1 MIICSNCGA
10 TNSESDGRIC
20 RKCGALLPIG
30 NRPPRIRVAFNK
42 KEEKKIQQQ
51 DQILAQQQS
60 TIRSAPNPEVQFF
73 SHKENFTQKM
83 QPNLQEIP
91 KVQAINTPKISA
103 TSHAGSTLQQGE
115 QANLS
120 KIPDNLNEI
129 PRTSG
134 LQEITP
140 SPFRSTIIPHGGIS
154 SPQIAARQL
163 ESIPE
168 RGSIMSATPASNP
181 PPQVKSRDHNP
192 HLQLKK
198 PQDSETSLV
207 AHKRLEEEMSGLLSE
222 LSNQF
227 YIPETKTEKKNI
239 MHEKLTE
246 EKLAPTS
253 MVDILKELLTIDNR
267 IEAIA
272 LIQNDGTILSSILS
286 SNITDG
292 LFSTIGRTLSII
304 GTDIISGLN
313 AGELRSISIR
323 GTDGLLN
330 LAPINMDSLHVK
342 SMFLIMFSNKRV
354 KSGVITIAS
363 NKVKR
368 LIKQYLGLDHQEKA
382 SK

>member
-42 KEEKKIQQQ
+42 KEEKKTKPQPQVP
-51 DQILAQQQS
+51 AQPQS
-60 TIRSAPNPEVQFF
+60 NNRPAPNPEVQFF
-73 SHKENFTQKM
+73 SPQDN
-83 QPNLQEIP
+83 NLQEIP
-91 KVQAINTPKISA
+91 KAQALEPPQVKTISQPA
-103 TSHAGSTLQQGE
+103 QNIQQASQSGLSSRST
-115 QANLS
+115 
-120 KIPDNLNEI
+120 NLNEI
-129 PRTSG
+129 PKSG

-140 SPFRSTIIPHGGIS
+140 APFRSTIIPQGGVK
-154 SPQIAARQL
+154 SPQVGARQL
-163 ESIPE
+163 DSIPGTSSHQATVPKPQPV
-168 RGSIMSATPASNP
+168 RRAAGSQANTRLQPQR
-181 PPQVKSRDHNP
+181 PQV
-192 HLQLKK
+192 
-198 PQDSETSLV
+198 SETSLV
-207 AHKRLEEEMSGLLSE
+207 AHKRLEEEMTGILSE

-227 YIPETKTEKKNI
+227 YIPETEPPKKTISVSKPK
-239 MHEKLTE
+239 E
-246 EKLAPTS
+246 EKLVPAS

-286 SNITDG
+286 SNVTDG

-304 GTDIISGLN
+304 GTDIINGLN

-323 GTDGLLN
+323 GSNGLLN
-330 LAPINMDSLHVK
+330 LAPINMDSPQVK

-368 LIKQYLGLDHQEKA
+368 LIKQYLGLDDKEK
-382 SK
+382 SSN